1 MIPLRRYRIL
11 SFAFALPALAMLG
24 LGALLFAGTG
34 KAFAGH
40 DPGLSAWEAGVSH
53 EIVFRVFDRDVL
65 DDFFVSVEPR
75 PANDVP
81 AGTQTVSAPV
91 AVAVTARGDVSD
103 QPMAGAW
110 GHGAGPPLPL

>member
-1 MIPLRRYRIL
+1 MVPLRRHRIL
-11 SFAFALPALAMLG
+11 SFAFAQPALAMLG

-53 EIVFRVFDRDVL
+53 EIVFRILDSDVL
-65 DDFFVSVEPR
+65 DDLFVFVEPR
-75 PANDVP
+75 PASVVP
-81 AGTQTVSAPV
+81 AGTQTVSAPIV
-91 AVAVTARGDVSD
+91 AAVTARGDVSD